1 MHWALADL
9 RHFQEFTAVVECL
22 PGTFTEENPPKYK
35 PISVRRQELSD
46 PETADAILLQAQQ
59 YILQRLAATY

>member
-1 MHWALADL
+1 M
-9 RHFQEFTAVVECL
+9 VECL